1 MAAPGTTS
9 YLRGMT
15 TAEHVAVRPVGELLR
30 GWRERRRLSQMDLAL
45 EADVSTRHLSFVE
58 TGRSVPSRDMVLR
71 LAEQLDLPLRE
82 RNQLLLAGGYAPVYS
97 QAPLDAP
104 ELAEVRAAVRKVL
117 TGHEP
122 YPAAAVDRHWNII
135 EANAGIELMTAQV
148 APDLLEP
155 PLNAMRVALHPDGL
169 APLIANLGEW
179 RAHLLSRLRRQ
190 AAVTADPV
198 LEELLDEVRA
208 YPCEADEP
216 HVEVPV
222 AGEVFVPL
230 RLRHGDGELAFFS
243 TVTTFGTPLDVTV
256 SELAIESFFPAD
268 EATASALRG

>member
-1 MAAPGTTS
+1 
-9 YLRGMT
+9 MT

-45 EADVSTRHLSFVE
+45 EADISTRHLSFVE
-58 TGRSVPSRDMVLR
+58 TGRSAPSRDMVLR

-104 ELAEVRAAVRKVL
+104 ELAEVRAAVRQVL

-122 YPAAAVDRHWNII
+122 YPAAAVDRHWNIV
-135 EANAGIELMTAQV
+135 EANAGIELMTALI
-148 APDLLEP
+148 APELLEP

-169 APLIANLGEW
+169 APHIANLGEW

-190 AAVTADPV
+190 AAMTADPV
-198 LEELLDEVRA
+198 LSELLDEVRA
-208 YPCEADEP
+208 YPCDDERDARSRSP
-216 HVEVPV
+216 
-222 AGEVFVPL
+222 A
-230 RLRHGDGELAFFS
+230 RSSSRCACA
-243 TVTTFGTPLDVTV
+243 TP
-256 SELAIESFFPAD
+256 
-268 EATASALRG
+268 TASWPSSAPSPRSAPRST

>member
-1 MAAPGTTS
+1 
-9 YLRGMT
+9 MT
-15 TAEHVAVRPVGELLR
+15 TAEHAAVRPVGELLR

-45 EADVSTRHLSFVE
+45 EAEISTRHLSFVE
-58 TGRSVPSRDMVLR
+58 TGRSAPSRDMVLR

-104 ELAEVRAAVRKVL
+104 ELTEVRAAVRQVL

-122 YPAAAVDRHWNII
+122 YPAAAVDRHWNIV
-135 EANAGIELMTAQV
+135 EANAGIELMTAQL
-148 APDLLEP
+148 APELLEP
-155 PLNAMRVALHPDGL
+155 PLNAMRVALHPEGL
-169 APLIANLGEW
+169 APHIVNLGEW

-198 LEELLDEVRA
+198 LSELLDEVRA
-208 YPCEADEP
+208 YPCDDDERD
-216 HVEVPV
+216 VEVPV

-230 RLRHGDGELAFFS
+230 RLRHGDSELAFFS

-256 SELAIESFFPAD
+256 SELAIESFFPAN
-268 EATASALRG
+268 EATAKALRG